1 MDHSVA
7 LVRLRTQNDA
17 RESTSLVGIRPSEE
31 YTDIRLL
38 VLWNELF
45 YSTVCRPSRYQKSVV
60 VK

>member
-38 VLWNELF
+38 VL
-45 YSTVCRPSRYQKSVV
+45 
-60 VK
+60 